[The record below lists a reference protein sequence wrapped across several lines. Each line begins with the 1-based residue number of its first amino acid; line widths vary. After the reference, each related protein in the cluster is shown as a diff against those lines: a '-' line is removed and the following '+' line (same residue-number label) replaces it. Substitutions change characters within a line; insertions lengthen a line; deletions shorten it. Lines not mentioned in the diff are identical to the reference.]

1 MKPAFIFSDS
11 PGNRFTR
18 HFLFWLVWILFFT
31 FIYAQKGVVYYGLW
45 HSYMISFVDAICFM
59 PIHLFFSYGIIYF
72 LMPRFLYTQRYGPLM
87 AWMLVLVAAAGII
100 SYLSSEYL
108 VGPVRILLGVP
119 RYPNSL
125 AMGFMGGLRG
135 GLTIGGFAAAIKLM
149 KQWYVKQQENEMLE
163 KARMASELQ
172 VLKAQLHPHFL
183 FNTLNNIYSY
193 AMQDTQTAPGMILR
207 LSDMLRYMLY
217 ECEQHQVC
225 LAREVQLLKDYVALE
240 QMRYGSRLEVH
251 VHVEG
256 NLQERKI
263 APLLLLPFVEN
274 AFKHGA
280 SSTMGDVWM
289 SIDIR
294 EDNGL
299 LKLKVI
305 NGKPH
310 TSPETSEQG
319 IGLRNVR
326 QRLELLYPGKHLL
339 NISDQEDSFV
349 VKLSLWLHSVTDGA
363 EGNSGAAKKLH
374 YA

>member
-1 MKPAFIFSDS
+1 MKPAFVFSDS
-11 PGNRFTR
+11 FGHRLTR
-18 HFLFWLVWILFFT
+18 HLVFWLAWVLFFT

-45 HSYMISFVDAICFM
+45 HSYMISFVDALCFM
-59 PIHLFFSYGIIYF
+59 PIHLFFSYAIMYF
-72 LMPRFLYTQRYGPLM
+72 LMPQFLYTQRYGPLM
-87 AWMLVLVAAAGII
+87 LWMLALVIAAGII

-108 VGPVRILLGVP
+108 VGPVRLLLGVP

-149 KQWYVKQQENEMLE
+149 KQWYVKKQENEMLE
-163 KARMASELQ
+163 KARMESELQ

-183 FNTLNNIYSY
+183 FNTLNNIYSF

-217 ECEQHQVC
+217 ECEKPQVC
-225 LAREVQLLKDYVALE
+225 LAREIQLLKDYVALE
-240 QMRYGSRLEVH
+240 QMRYGTRLDVH
-251 VHVEG
+251 IHVEG
-256 NLQERKI
+256 NLQERTI

-280 SSTMGDVWM
+280 SDTVGDVWM

-294 EDNGL
+294 EESGL

-305 NGKPH
+305 NGKPGA
-310 TSPETSEQG
+310 SAVISEQG

-326 QRLELLYPGKHLL
+326 QRLELLYPGMHLL
-339 NISDQEDSFV
+339 TISDFEDSFV
-349 VKLSLWLHSVTDGA
+349 VKLSLRLNTLASDQAQSAVP
-363 EGNSGAAKKLH
+363 AKNLD